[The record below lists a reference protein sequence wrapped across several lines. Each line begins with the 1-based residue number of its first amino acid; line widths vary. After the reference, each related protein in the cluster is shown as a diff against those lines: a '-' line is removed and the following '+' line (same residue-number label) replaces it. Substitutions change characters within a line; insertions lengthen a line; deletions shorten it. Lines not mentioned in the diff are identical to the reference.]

1 MMEENK
7 IQELKARGFELYNTI
22 DKLEMQRQQVIA
34 ELKATIEKIAEL
46 EKAE

>member
-1 MMEENK
+1 ME

-22 DKLEMQRQQVIA
+22 DKLEMQKQQAIA
-34 ELKATIEKIAEL
+34 ELRATIEKIAEL